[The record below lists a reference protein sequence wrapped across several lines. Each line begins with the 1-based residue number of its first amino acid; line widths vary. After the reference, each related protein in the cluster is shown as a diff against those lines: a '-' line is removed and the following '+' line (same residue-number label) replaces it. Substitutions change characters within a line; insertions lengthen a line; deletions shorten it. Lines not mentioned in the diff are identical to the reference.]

1 VTEHIGQPVPD
12 GQTVT
17 MDVITL
23 RYCTPCTGYMSAA
36 FCFLSRFSPD
46 IVSNIRFLPNAFLI
60 LTGTDHLILGGS
72 LPGTVCQSLTHAFDY
87 YYYYYFFFLSSLL
100 CRVFTIIHR
109 KQTMFLAY
117 TVLQL
122 FCSYNLCYV

>member
-87 YYYYYFFFLSSLL
+87 YYYYYFFFIVTFMQGIYNYTPETNHVSS
-100 CRVFTIIHR
+100 VYSV
-109 KQTMFLAY
+109 A
-117 TVLQL
+117 TVL
-122 FCSYNLCYV
+122 